1 MRPNWGLLA
10 ALAFCALFWWGVWE
24 AVASPLIPTQ
34 AKQHRAL
41 LIREARAQWGLD
53 APVATFAG
61 QIHQESRWNE
71 RAVSPVGAQGLA
83 QFMPATSRWLPEVA
97 PQTGQPMPFSAS
109 WSIRAMIVYD
119 KWIWNQVR
127 AASDC
132 DRWAFTLSAYNG
144 GLGWVQRDQRLT
156 ASKGMDPL
164 RWDDVAQVNAG
175 RSAANFK
182 ENRGYPVRILD
193 RWGPIYQAAG
203 WGRGGCD
210 DR

>member
-1 MRPNWGLLA
+1 
-10 ALAFCALFWWGVWE
+10 
-24 AVASPLIPTQ
+24 
-34 AKQHRAL
+34 
-41 LIREARAQWGLD
+41 
-53 APVATFAG
+53 
-61 QIHQESRWNE
+61 
-71 RAVSPVGAQGLA
+71 
-83 QFMPATSRWLPEVA
+83 
-97 PQTGQPMPFSAS
+97 MPFSAS

-119 KWIWNQVR
+119 KWIWNRVR